1 MKAEIVVTPK
11 KSVLDPQGEAVRR
24 AIHHLGMDGAES
36 VRVGRYIEIDLA
48 DKSVES
54 TRTKLEQICH
64 DLLSNPVIEDY
75 HLKLFADGELIASR
89 RQRADADDA
98 RAKHKKKKKD
108 KKKKKKKNK
117 KKKKWKDKHKK
128 KRK

>member
-24 AIHHLGMDGAES
+24 AIHHLGMEGAES
-36 VRVGRYIEIDLA
+36 VRVGRYIEIDLSSG
-48 DKSVES
+48 SVDA
-54 TRTKLEQICH
+54 TRSKLEKICH

-75 HLKLFADGELIASR
+75 HLKLFADGDLVASL
-89 RQRADADDA
+89 AEAGDDFSGML
-98 RAKHKKKKKD
+98 RTGKKKKKKD
-108 KKKKKKKNK
+108 KKKKKKKK
-117 KKKKWKDKHKK
+117 SKEKK